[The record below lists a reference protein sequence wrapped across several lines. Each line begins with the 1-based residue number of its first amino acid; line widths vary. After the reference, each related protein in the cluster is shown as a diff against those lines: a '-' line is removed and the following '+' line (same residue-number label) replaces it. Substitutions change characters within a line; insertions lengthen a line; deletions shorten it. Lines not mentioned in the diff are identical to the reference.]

1 MLAREFRHR
10 LVRLSTL
17 SSLTALGVA
26 IGFAAP
32 AAAET
37 VAAGQQDAVAQ
48 PGTAA
53 ADDPATD
60 AIVVTGT
67 RVARDGFRAPTP
79 LQVLTRE
86 DIENSSPTNNIAD
99 FVNQLPALAA
109 SIRPSNSRLELSNGQ
124 AGINALNLRSLGTVR
139 TLVLVNGRRSVGSTA
154 NGIVDIN
161 TIPQSLVER
170 VEVVTGGA
178 SAAYG
183 SDAVAGVTNFI
194 LNNRYEG
201 LKLEADIGISERGDG
216 FNYSGGLT
224 GGLSFAD
231 GRARLIVAAEIA
243 HTDGIFEVSPTE
255 REWNHRG
262 FVRIQNPLW
271 TTNST
276 VPRFLL
282 RTQVG
287 QANSTPGGLI
297 TASTG
302 TTNNSLCGIYF
313 GQGGSVNQYQYGALT
328 QPTNVCAPVA
338 QASSASPS
346 LNQGGDWR
354 LNDTGR
360 RIGLIPEED
369 RHGIFGR
376 LSFDVSDGFTVFA
389 EASYN
394 RQETLF
400 NAGPNLMTGLSV
412 NAVGCGTATPTS
424 APATCNAFLY
434 NALGPARL
442 ASIFTR
448 PNTTGSGNQPNVT
461 FATSGADL
469 PFRGSNNS
477 REVQRYVVGAEGDF
491 GAFGRT
497 ARWDIYGQYGRAN
510 LHEQLINIQQTVKRN
525 NALNAV
531 FAQAGNPGNFPVG
544 SIQCAIN
551 VDSNTAND
559 DPACRPLNLFGIGV
573 ANAAAIDYILD
584 DPFRDQVLEQ
594 TVVGANFSFEPFAT
608 WAGDVS
614 VAVGAEYRKEK
625 IDGFVPAEFQP
636 LFNADGTTTSRFS
649 VGNFRPSKGSYDVKE
664 AYLETVVPLGFGL
677 VFNGAVRA
685 TDYSTS
691 GYVTTW
697 KVGATWQPIDDI
709 LLRANRS
716 RDIRAPNLNELYQA
730 GTSNTSTVNNS
741 PFFPGPGPG
750 TLTYVQNLPYLGTIT
765 GNLNLRPEKADSYSF
780 GAVVTP
786 RFLRGFSASVDYWRV
801 KVKDAIDSLSADD
814 IVNRCFEG
822 LADFCAAIK
831 PDPANPSR
839 VLIAR
844 QPVNFSSILLRGL
857 DFEAAYRMPIANGN
871 FSIRGLATRYIENT
885 VATGVKGFTPLNSVG
900 TLGVGTGTQS
910 ITPKWIYRVSAAYDT
925 DDYTLTTVARG
936 VGNGR
941 YDATGIECTS
951 NCPVSTNQ
959 FPTYEDNSIK
969 GATYVDFN
977 ATFKFDAFGGK
988 NGEFFVN
995 VTNVLDADPIV
1006 LPETGMAANTTYSDL
1021 VGRAFRVGVRL
1032 KMR

>member
-1 MLAREFRHR
+1 MSKRELRRR
-10 LVRLSTL
+10 LSGFSTL
-17 SSLTALGVA
+17 SSVTALTMAAVL
-26 IGFAAP
+26 AAP
-32 AAAET
+32 AAAQT
-37 VAAGQQDAVAQ
+37 V
-48 PGTAA
+48 P
-53 ADDPATD
+53 PATGAESAPGEAESAQTESTAGAPGED
-60 AIVVTGT
+60 IIVTGT
-67 RVARDGFRAPTP
+67 RVVRDGFRAPTP
-79 LQVLTRE
+79 TQVLTEE

-99 FVNQLPALAA
+99 FVNQLPALAG

-154 NGIVDIN
+154 NGIVDVN
-161 TIPQSLVER
+161 TIPQSLVQR

-194 LNNRYEG
+194 LNNRFEG
-201 LKLEADIGISERGDG
+201 LKLEADVGVTERGDG
-216 FNYSGGLT
+216 FNYSGALT

-243 HTDGIFEVSPTE
+243 HTDGIFQISPIE
-255 REWNHRG
+255 RGWNHTG
-262 FVRIQNPLW
+262 FVRIQNPAW
-271 TTNST
+271 SANAT
-276 VPRFLL
+276 VPRFLF

-302 TTNNSLCGIYF
+302 GITNRLCGTYF
-313 GQGGSVNQYQYGALT
+313 GQGGSINRYQYGALT
-328 QPTNVCAPVA
+328 QPAVVCAPTLP
-338 QASSASPS
+338 ASTTSPS

-360 RIGLIPEED
+360 RIGLNPEED
-369 RHGIFGR
+369 RHGVFGR
-376 LSFDVSDGFTVFA
+376 FSFDVTDGVTLFA

-400 NAGPNLMTGLSV
+400 NAGPNLMTGLSI
-412 NAVGCGTATPTS
+412 NATGCGTAATPAA
-424 APATCNAFLY
+424 APNTCNAFLY
-434 NALGPARL
+434 NTFGPAQL
-442 ASIFTR
+442 AGIT
-448 PNTTGSGNQPNVT
+448 NVT
-461 FATSGADL
+461 LATSGADL
-469 PFRGSNNS
+469 PFRGSNNR
-477 REVQRYVVGAEGDF
+477 REVQRYVVGAEGSF

-497 ARWDIYGQYGRAN
+497 ARWDVYGQYGRAE
-510 LHEQLINIQQTVKRN
+510 LHEELINIQQTVRRN

-531 FAQAGNPGNFPVG
+531 FARAGNPGNLPVG

-551 VDSNTAND
+551 VDTNTTND
-559 DPACRPLNLFGIGV
+559 DPACRPLNLFGLGV
-573 ANAAAIDYILD
+573 SDPAAIDYILGN
-584 DPFRDQVLEQ
+584 PFRDQVLEQ

-614 VAVGAEYRKEK
+614 VAVGAEYRKEE
-625 IDGFVPAEFQP
+625 IDGFVPEEFQP
-636 LFNADGTTTSRFS
+636 VFNADGTTTNRWS

-697 KVGATWQPIDDI
+697 KLGATWQPIDDI
-709 LLRANRS
+709 LIRANRS

-750 TLTYVQNLPYLGTIT
+750 SLTYAQNLPYLGTIT
-765 GNLNLRPEKADSYSF
+765 GNLNLRPEKADSWSI
-780 GAVVTP
+780 GGVVTP
-786 RFLRGFSASVDYWRV
+786 RFLPGFSASVDYWRV

-822 LADFCAAIK
+822 LADFCAAIT
-831 PDPANPSR
+831 PDPANPTR

-857 DFEAAYRMPIANGN
+857 DFEAAYRMPLAGGN
-871 FSIRGLATRYIENT
+871 FSVRGLATRYIENT
-885 VATGVKGFTPLNSVG
+885 VATGVPGFTPLNSVG

-910 ITPKWIYRVSAAYDT
+910 ITPKWIYRVTAAYDT
-925 DDYTLTTVARG
+925 DDYTLTAVARG
-936 VGNGR
+936 VGDGR
-941 YDATGIECTS
+941 YDATGIECVS
-951 NCPVSTNQ
+951 SCPISTNQ
-959 FPTYEDNSIK
+959 FPTYEDNSIG
-969 GATYVDFN
+969 GATYVDLN
-977 ATFKFDAFGGK
+977 LTVKFDAANRGD
-988 NGEFFVN
+988 GEFFVN
-995 VTNVLDADPIV
+995 VTNVLDADPIL
-1006 LPETGMAANTTYSDL
+1006 LPETGLAANTTYSDL
-1021 VGRAFRVGVRL
+1021 LGRAFRFGIRL
-1032 KMR
+1032 RTR